1 MDPTRLEHGMN
12 AGTAIDL
19 AVFQEKL
26 LDVGG
31 KAGIFSAMLA
41 RLAAFVLFS
50 VIKTAQLTRHRT
62 KQTPFFCFFSLFHLL
77 LIFPPPKIM

>member
-1 MDPTRLEHGMN
+1 MN

-41 RLAAFVLFS
+41 RLAAFPGIIAAFGDLQGLAEHGDRVL
-50 VIKTAQLTRHRT
+50 L
-62 KQTPFFCFFSLFHLL
+62 PLL
-77 LIFPPPKIM
+77 SDERKF